1 MSNILIGIIAILFVY
16 LIEIVVCFVAIRLVN
31 KVTNKTKLDC
41 RNTYISSIRT
51 LHVVA
56 LIGVIYFVPLVA
68 LVICSAFNS
77 LLIGPIILLILGS
90 TVFVTNKII
99 IPVSESKHI
108 QLVEKY
114 YGKDSKY
121 AKFLIE
127 EQQKRQ

>member
-1 MSNILIGIIAILFVY
+1 M
-16 LIEIVVCFVAIRLVN
+16 
-31 KVTNKTKLDC
+31 
-41 RNTYISSIRT
+41 
-51 LHVVA
+51 VA

-68 LVICSAFNS
+68 LVICLAFNS

>member
-1 MSNILIGIIAILFVY
+1 MPNILIGIIAILFVY
-16 LIEIVVCFVAIRLVN
+16 LIEIVACFVAIRLVK
-31 KVTNKTKLDC
+31 KVTNKTKLDF

-56 LIGVIYFVPLVA
+56 LIGIIYFVPLVA
-68 LVICSAFNS
+68 LVICLAFNS
-77 LLIGPIILLILGS
+77 LLTGPIILLILGS

-99 IPVSESKHI
+99 IPASESKHI

-127 EQQKRQ
+127 KQQKRQ

>member
-41 RNTYISSIRT
+41 RNTYILSIRT

-68 LVICSAFNS
+68 LVICLAFNF

-114 YGKDSKY
+114 YGIDSKY

-127 EQQKRQ
+127 EQKKRQ

>member
-41 RNTYISSIRT
+41 RNTYILSIRT

-68 LVICSAFNS
+68 LVICLAFNS

>member
-1 MSNILIGIIAILFVY
+1 MSNTLIGIIAILFVY

-68 LVICSAFNS
+68 LVICLAFNS
-77 LLIGPIILLILGS
+77 LLIPVSFQISQLS
-90 TVFVTNKII
+90 TVPKSSSPRSALCCAPGTSSRIQRIFVA
-99 IPVSESKHI
+99 
-108 QLVEKY
+108 EK
-114 YGKDSKY
+114 
-121 AKFLIE
+121 
-127 EQQKRQ
+127 